1 MWRRGREQRKHLF
14 IGNHDIWMFD
24 YLPAEVGAV
33 IHRGP
38 LSVELLGRHFFLAHG
53 DEVGYQPRKYR
64 FIQRIFRNRLCQ
76 VLYASIH
83 PRWTFGFA
91 RGWSLSSRRK
101 GLADTRRAAA
111 QERNTRSLD
120 AFARTYLESHP
131 DTDFFLFG
139 HLHLMLDRQLTP
151 HTRMI
156 VLGDWMQYFSYA
168 VWDGLE
174 LRLLQ
179 DEG

>member
-1 MWRRGREQRKHLF
+1 M
-14 IGNHDIWMFD
+14 
-24 YLPAEVGAV
+24 
-33 IHRGP
+33 
-38 LSVELLGRHFFLAHG
+38 
-53 DEVGYQPRKYR
+53 GYQPRKYR

-101 GLADTRRAAA
+101 GLAGTRRAAV